1 MRVDQLSMVLG
12 EAQNVP
18 PHWKSARQLFQ
29 TGDDAYRMF
38 GEEAARKYGLM
49 LHYTASE
56 NAELIWRSGAIGL
69 RGSGAWLTPTAYSA
83 CMASPNLGLNTPRD
97 LVLVLDVARVSE
109 IWGPG
114 ASVASR
120 AFGSQWRGGGI
131 EFYVPSPL
139 SLDDCLVDVIELEP
153 CGGGHR

>member
-1 MRVDQLSMVLG
+1 MRVDQLSMLLG
-12 EAQNVP
+12 AARNAS

-29 TGDDAYRMF
+29 IRDETYRMS
-38 GEEAARKYGLM
+38 GSLAASRYGLM
-49 LHYTASE
+49 VHYTANES
-56 NAELIWRSGAIGL
+56 AELIWRSGAVGL

-83 CMASPNLGLNTPRD
+83 CMASPNLGLSTPRD

-114 ASVASR
+114 TAVASS
-120 AFGSQWRGGGI
+120 AFGPQWRGGGI
-131 EFYVPSPL
+131 EFYVPVPL